1 MKSPEHERRA
11 GEHGLHGAADRVRAE
26 AELGVHRAGL
36 EVGVGL
42 GGHPWAHPEQDAL
55 AHARRIRAVGE
66 PADLLDVVDDHAAN
80 PQAYRHLELVVG
92 LVVPVERDPLRSEA
106 RDRSGVKL
114 AARDDVERE
123 TFLGHD
129 PQEPRRA
136 VRLRRIA
143 DRRSSR
149 IATERVTK
157 RAGARADRGL
167 VVYVQRRAV

>member
-1 MKSPEHERRA
+1 GIYRS
-11 GEHGLHGAADRVRAE
+11 GLYIY
-26 AELGVHRAGL
+26 LSL
-36 EVGVGL
+36 EC
-42 GGHPWAHPEQDAL
+42 HPQSQPEQYAL
-55 AHARRIRAVGE
+55 AHDRIIRAVGE

-106 RDRSGVKL
+106 RDRSGMKL

-129 PQEPRRA
+129 PQEPRCA

-143 DRRSSR
+143 DRR
-149 IATERVTK
+149 
-157 RAGARADRGL
+157 
-167 VVYVQRRAV
+167 